1 LGKAYKLNYWS
12 EAFKQLSDTIF
23 FKRETNF
30 FKISS
35 RCGRKWPT
43 RKQW

>member
-23 FKRETNF
+23 F
-30 FKISS
+30 
-35 RCGRKWPT
+35 
-43 RKQW
+43 